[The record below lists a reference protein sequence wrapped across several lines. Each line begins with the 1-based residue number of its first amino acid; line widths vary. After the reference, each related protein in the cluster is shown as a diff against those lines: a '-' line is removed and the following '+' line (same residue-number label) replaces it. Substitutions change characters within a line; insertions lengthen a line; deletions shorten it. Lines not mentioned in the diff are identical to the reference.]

1 MGIGVDIACRSS
13 GLAYN
18 KSSVFAELVD
28 LDALTALDA
37 LQWLRTIEEV
47 SKLFGLSQT
56 TVSRQSRKCLDLF
69 GLDLQRIEGEWNT
82 VGDATIL
89 ALERC
94 VHQVARWQG
103 RRPLRLEATYWSG
116 PLLCTPVP
124 DNWILGL
131 ANIVGVPRNFQLV
144 RERIVDVCLTG
155 LPDCPPAGDPE
166 LTSIT
171 LSKMPVFFVA
181 RPGHPLIN
189 QAQLS
194 FDDIA
199 QYPTLGL
206 PPGSYPR
213 VEACLKKLGFWNDHV
228 RMFRYKRENW
238 EGKTEAEL
246 TIGYATSLSM
256 EVSGGDLVR
265 LPLELP
271 FASGEAIVCRR
282 DFIDHPRLHSLQALL
297 LSRLAGLAER
307 HGDIQLIG
315 NH

>member
-1 MGIGVDIACRSS
+1 
-13 GLAYN
+13 
-18 KSSVFAELVD
+18 
-28 LDALTALDA
+28 
-37 LQWLRTIEEV
+37 
-47 SKLFGLSQT
+47 
-56 TVSRQSRKCLDLF
+56 
-69 GLDLQRIEGEWNT
+69 
-82 VGDATIL
+82 
-89 ALERC
+89 
-94 VHQVARWQG
+94 
-103 RRPLRLEATYWSG
+103 
-116 PLLCTPVP
+116 VP

-144 RERIVDVCLTG
+144 RERIVDVCLTS

-181 RPGHPLIN
+181 RAGHPLIN

-199 QYPTLGL
+199 KYPTLGL
-206 PPGSYPR
+206 PPGAYPR

-271 FASGEAIVCRR
+271 FASGEALVCRR

>member
-1 MGIGVDIACRSS
+1 M
-13 GLAYN
+13 
-18 KSSVFAELVD
+18 
-28 LDALTALDA
+28 
-37 LQWLRTIEEV
+37 
-47 SKLFGLSQT
+47 
-56 TVSRQSRKCLDLF
+56 
-69 GLDLQRIEGEWNT
+69 
-82 VGDATIL
+82 

-155 LPDCPPAGDPE
+155 LPDYPPADDPE

-171 LSKMPVFFVA
+171 LSKMPVFFVV

-256 EVSGGDLVR
+256 EVSGGDLVK

-271 FASGEAIVCRR
+271 FASGEVLVCRR
-282 DFIDHPRLHSLQALL
+282 DFIDHPRLLSLHALL
-297 LSRLAGLAER
+297 LSRLAGIAER
-307 HGDIQLIG
+307 YGDIQLIG

>member
-1 MGIGVDIACRSS
+1 M
-13 GLAYN
+13 
-18 KSSVFAELVD
+18 
-28 LDALTALDA
+28 
-37 LQWLRTIEEV
+37 
-47 SKLFGLSQT
+47 
-56 TVSRQSRKCLDLF
+56 
-69 GLDLQRIEGEWNT
+69 
-82 VGDATIL
+82 
-89 ALERC
+89 
-94 VHQVARWQG
+94 ARWQG

-155 LPDCPPAGDPE
+155 LPDCPPADEPE
-166 LTSIT
+166 LTSIA
-171 LSKMPVFFVA
+171 LSKMPVFFVV

-246 TIGYATSLSM
+246 TVGYATSLSM
-256 EVSGGDLVR
+256 EVSGGDLVK

-271 FASGEAIVCRR
+271 FASGEVLVCRR
-282 DFIDHPRLHSLQALL
+282 DFIDHPRLLSLQALL
-297 LSRLAGLAER
+297 LSRLAGIAER
-307 HGDIQLIG
+307 HGDIQLLD
-315 NH
+315 NY

>member
-1 MGIGVDIACRSS
+1 MV
-13 GLAYN
+13 N
-18 KSSVFAELVD
+18 

-37 LQWLRTIEEV
+37 LQWLRTCEEV
-47 SKLFGLSQT
+47 SKRFGLSQA

-69 GLDLQRIEGEWNT
+69 GLDFQRIEGEWNT

-124 DNWILGL
+124 DSWILGL

-144 RERIVDVCLTG
+144 RERIVDACLTG

-166 LTSIT
+166 LTSIA
-171 LSKMPVFFVA
+171 LSKMPVFFVV
-181 RPGHPLIN
+181 RPGHPLIS

-194 FDDIA
+194 FADIA
-199 QYPTLGL
+199 HYPTLGL
-206 PPGSYPR
+206 PSGAYPR

-256 EVSGGDLVR
+256 EVSGGDLVK

-271 FASGEAIVCRR
+271 FASGEVLVCHR
-282 DFIDHPRLHSLQALL
+282 DFIGHPRLLSLQSLL

-307 HGDIQLIG
+307 HRDVQLLG
-315 NH
+315 NL

>member
-1 MGIGVDIACRSS
+1 M
-13 GLAYN
+13 
-18 KSSVFAELVD
+18 VD

-37 LQWLRTIEEV
+37 LQWLRTCEEV
-47 SKLFGLSQT
+47 SKRFGLSQA
-56 TVSRQSRKCLDLF
+56 TVSRQSRRCLDLF

-82 VGDATIL
+82 IGDSTIL

-124 DNWILGL
+124 DDWILGL

-144 RERIVDVCLTG
+144 RERIVDVCLMG
-155 LPDCPPAGDPE
+155 LPDCPPDSDPE
-166 LTSIT
+166 LTSIA
-171 LSKMPVFFVA
+171 LSKMPVFFVV

-189 QAQLS
+189 RTQLS
-194 FDDIA
+194 FTDIA

-213 VEACLKKLGFWNDHV
+213 VEACLKELGFWNDHV

-238 EGKTEAEL
+238 EAKTEAEL

-256 EVSGGDLVR
+256 EVSGGELVR

-271 FASGEAIVCRR
+271 FTSGEVLVCRR
-282 DFIDHPRLHSLQALL
+282 DFIDHPRLLSLLNLL
-297 LSRLAGLAER
+297 HARLAGLAER
-307 HGDIQLIG
+307 YGDIQLLG
-315 NH
+315 NN

>member
-1 MGIGVDIACRSS
+1 M
-13 GLAYN
+13 
-18 KSSVFAELVD
+18 VD

-37 LQWLRTIEEV
+37 LQWLRICEEV
-47 SKLFGLSQT
+47 SKRFGLSQA
-56 TVSRQSRKCLDLF
+56 TVSRQSRRCLDLF

-82 VGDATIL
+82 IGDSTIL

-124 DNWILGL
+124 DDWILGL

-155 LPDCPPAGDPE
+155 LPDCPPDSDPE
-166 LTSIT
+166 LTSIA
-171 LSKMPVFFVA
+171 LSKMPVFFVV

-189 QAQLS
+189 RTQLS
-194 FDDIA
+194 FTDIA

-213 VEACLKKLGFWNDHV
+213 VEACLKELGFWNDHV

-238 EGKTEAEL
+238 EAKTEAEL

-256 EVSGGDLVR
+256 EVSGGELVR

-271 FASGEAIVCRR
+271 FTSGEVLVCRR
-282 DFIDHPRLHSLQALL
+282 DFIDHPRLLSLLNLL
-297 LSRLAGLAER
+297 HARLAGLAER
-307 HGDIQLIG
+307 YGDIQLLG
-315 NH
+315 NN

>member
-1 MGIGVDIACRSS
+1 M
-13 GLAYN
+13 
-18 KSSVFAELVD
+18 VD

-37 LQWLRTIEEV
+37 LQWLRTCEEV
-47 SKLFGLSQT
+47 SKRFGLSQA
-56 TVSRQSRKCLDLF
+56 TVSRQSRRCLDLF

-82 VGDATIL
+82 IGDSTIL

-124 DNWILGL
+124 DDWILGL

-155 LPDCPPAGDPE
+155 LPDCPPDSDPE
-166 LTSIT
+166 LTSIA
-171 LSKMPVFFVA
+171 LSKMPVFFVV

-189 QAQLS
+189 RTQLS
-194 FDDIA
+194 FADIA

-213 VEACLKKLGFWNDHV
+213 VEACLKELGFWNDHV

-238 EGKTEAEL
+238 EAKTEAEL

-256 EVSGGDLVR
+256 EVSGGELVR

-271 FASGEAIVCRR
+271 FTSGEVLVCRR
-282 DFIDHPRLHSLQALL
+282 DFIDHPRLLSLLNLL
-297 LSRLAGLAER
+297 HARLAGLAER
-307 HGDIQLIG
+307 YGDIQLLG
-315 NH
+315 NN

>member
-1 MGIGVDIACRSS
+1 MV
-13 GLAYN
+13 N
-18 KSSVFAELVD
+18 

-37 LQWLRTIEEV
+37 LQWLRTCEEV
-47 SKLFGLSQT
+47 SKRFGLSQA

-69 GLDLQRIEGEWNT
+69 DLDFQRIEGEWNT

-124 DNWILGL
+124 DSWILGL

-144 RERIVDVCLTG
+144 RERIVDACLTG

-166 LTSIT
+166 LTSIA
-171 LSKMPVFFVA
+171 LSKMPVFFVV

-194 FDDIA
+194 FADIA
-199 QYPTLGL
+199 HYPTLGL
-206 PPGSYPR
+206 PSGAYPR

-256 EVSGGDLVR
+256 EVSGGDLVK

-271 FASGEAIVCRR
+271 FASGEVLVCRR
-282 DFIDHPRLHSLQALL
+282 DFIDHPRLLSLQSLL

-307 HGDIQLIG
+307 HRDVQLLG
-315 NH
+315 NL

>member
-1 MGIGVDIACRSS
+1 M
-13 GLAYN
+13 
-18 KSSVFAELVD
+18 VD

-37 LQWLRTIEEV
+37 LQWLRTCEEV
-47 SKLFGLSQT
+47 SKRFGLSQA
-56 TVSRQSRKCLDLF
+56 TVSRQSRRCLDLF

-82 VGDATIL
+82 IGDSTIL

-124 DNWILGL
+124 DDWILGL

-144 RERIVDVCLTG
+144 RERIVDVCLMG
-155 LPDCPPAGDPE
+155 LSDCPSDSDPE
-166 LTSIT
+166 LTSIA
-171 LSKMPVFFVA
+171 LSKMPVFFVV

-189 QAQLS
+189 RTQLS
-194 FDDIA
+194 FADIA

-213 VEACLKKLGFWNDHV
+213 VEACLKELGFWNDHV

-238 EGKTEAEL
+238 EAKTEAEL
-246 TIGYATSLSM
+246 TIGFATSLSM
-256 EVSGGDLVR
+256 EVSGGELVR

-271 FASGEAIVCRR
+271 FTSGEVLVCRR
-282 DFIDHPRLHSLQALL
+282 DFIDHPRLLSLLNLL
-297 LSRLAGLAER
+297 HARLAGLAER
-307 HGDIQLIG
+307 YGDIQLLG
-315 NH
+315 NN

>member
-1 MGIGVDIACRSS
+1 MQRS
-13 GLAYN
+13 LPAYARVKQSRVPN
-18 KSSVFAELVD
+18 AYDK
-28 LDALTALDA
+28 TALR
-37 LQWLRTIEEV
+37 LEV
-47 SKLFGLSQT
+47 GP
-56 TVSRQSRKCLDLF
+56 V
-69 GLDLQRIEGEWNT
+69 
-82 VGDATIL
+82 
-89 ALERC
+89 
-94 VHQVARWQG
+94 
-103 RRPLRLEATYWSG
+103 RPLRLEATYWSG

-144 RERIVDVCLTG
+144 RERIVDACLTG

-166 LTSIT
+166 LTSIA
-171 LSKMPVFFVA
+171 LSKMPVFFVV

-246 TIGYATSLSM
+246 TVE
-256 EVSGGDLVR
+256 EVLVCPY
-265 LPLELP
+265 L
-271 FASGEAIVCRR
+271 
-282 DFIDHPRLHSLQALL
+282 
-297 LSRLAGLAER
+297 
-307 HGDIQLIG
+307 
-315 NH
+315 

>member
-1 MGIGVDIACRSS
+1 M
-13 GLAYN
+13 
-18 KSSVFAELVD
+18 SVFAELVD

-37 LQWLRTIEEV
+37 LQWLRTSEEV
-47 SKLFGLSQT
+47 SKRFGLTQA

-155 LPDCPPAGDPE
+155 LPDYPPADDPE

-171 LSKMPVFFVA
+171 LSKMPVFFVV

-189 QAQLS
+189 QAQLC

-256 EVSGGDLVR
+256 EVSGGDLVK

-271 FASGEAIVCRR
+271 FASGEVLVCRR
-282 DFIDHPRLHSLQALL
+282 DFIDHPRLLSLQALL

-307 HGDIQLIG
+307 YGDIQLIG